1 MKKSICIFF
10 ILFSF
15 FNVFADESHYKNI
28 SKIEMEVLRNEKI
41 IGYSNYF
48 FKHIGDTMIVEN
60 YTKFNVEMFG
70 INVFTINS
78 KSKEIYEK
86 DKLLS
91 FESSTSQNDKKKFV
105 KLTYDKNK
113 NKFII
118 NGSSYVG
125 EANQEN
131 IIGNWWNAKILE
143 TKTQISPLSGSI
155 KKQEV
160 KFTNEDEVEY
170 KNKKIKLSQF
180 KLKSTEDL
188 PDDKRPLKFNLK
200 WDEAEQSRTKVQYFI
215 SQAVLQAAVEAAANG
230 VKRENLAFNFSYP
243 EAYSTDHLRAFKRIT
258 RRAVNIGLHDENYK
272 TQERQS
278 STYLAGSSMGGLISA
293 YAICEYPN
301 TFGSVAC
308 FSTHWT
314 ALNGVFIEYLKNN
327 IPNPS
332 NHKFYFDYGTL
343 GLDSQYETYQIKVDS
358 LMIAK
363 GYEKNKSWLTKKFE
377 GHGHNEK
384 FWRSRFHYPFEFFFN
399 SQE

>member
-15 FNVFADESHYKNI
+15 LRVFADESPYKNI

-48 FKHIGDTMIVEN
+48 FKHSGDTMIVEN

-160 KFTNEDEVEY
+160 KFTNEDQVEY

-188 PDDKRPLKFNLK
+188 PDDKKLDFDIWLEPNKGIIF
-200 WDEAEQSRTKVQYFI
+200 KVKYNR
-215 SQAVLQAAVEAAANG
+215 L
-230 VKRENLAFNFSYP
+230 
-243 EAYSTDHLRAFKRIT
+243 
-258 RRAVNIGLHDENYK
+258 
-272 TQERQS
+272 
-278 STYLAGSSMGGLISA
+278 GSW
-293 YAICEYPN
+293 EYR
-301 TFGSVAC
+301 
-308 FSTHWT
+308 
-314 ALNGVFIEYLKNN
+314 LKN
-327 IPNPS
+327 
-332 NHKFYFDYGTL
+332 
-343 GLDSQYETYQIKVDS
+343 YE
-358 LMIAK
+358 
-363 GYEKNKSWLTKKFE
+363 
-377 GHGHNEK
+377 
-384 FWRSRFHYPFEFFFN
+384 
-399 SQE
+399 

>member
-15 FNVFADESHYKNI
+15 LHVFADESPYKNI
-28 SKIEMEVLRNEKI
+28 SKIEMEVLRNENV

-48 FKHIGDTMIVEN
+48 FKHSGDTMIVEN

-160 KFTNEDEVEY
+160 KFTNEDQIEY

-188 PDDKRPLKFNLK
+188 PDDKKLDFDIWLEPNKGIIF
-200 WDEAEQSRTKVQYFI
+200 KVKYNR
-215 SQAVLQAAVEAAANG
+215 L
-230 VKRENLAFNFSYP
+230 
-243 EAYSTDHLRAFKRIT
+243 
-258 RRAVNIGLHDENYK
+258 
-272 TQERQS
+272 
-278 STYLAGSSMGGLISA
+278 GSW
-293 YAICEYPN
+293 EYR
-301 TFGSVAC
+301 
-308 FSTHWT
+308 
-314 ALNGVFIEYLKNN
+314 LKN
-327 IPNPS
+327 
-332 NHKFYFDYGTL
+332 
-343 GLDSQYETYQIKVDS
+343 YE
-358 LMIAK
+358 
-363 GYEKNKSWLTKKFE
+363 
-377 GHGHNEK
+377 
-384 FWRSRFHYPFEFFFN
+384 
-399 SQE
+399 

>member
-1 MKKSICIFF
+1 MKKSICIFY

-15 FNVFADESHYKNI
+15 FNVFADESHYKDI
-28 SKIEMEVLRNEKI
+28 SKIEMDVLRNEKI

-91 FESSTSQNDKKKFV
+91 FESSTLQNDKKKFV

-160 KFTNEDEVEY
+160 KFTNEDQVEY

-188 PDDKRPLKFNLK
+188 PDDKKLDFDIWLEPNKGIIF
-200 WDEAEQSRTKVQYFI
+200 KVKYNR
-215 SQAVLQAAVEAAANG
+215 LGNW
-230 VKRENLAFNFSYP
+230 
-243 EAYSTDHLRAFKRIT
+243 
-258 RRAVNIGLHDENYK
+258 
-272 TQERQS
+272 
-278 STYLAGSSMGGLISA
+278 
-293 YAICEYPN
+293 EYR
-301 TFGSVAC
+301 
-308 FSTHWT
+308 
-314 ALNGVFIEYLKNN
+314 LKN
-327 IPNPS
+327 
-332 NHKFYFDYGTL
+332 
-343 GLDSQYETYQIKVDS
+343 YE
-358 LMIAK
+358 
-363 GYEKNKSWLTKKFE
+363 
-377 GHGHNEK
+377 
-384 FWRSRFHYPFEFFFN
+384 
-399 SQE
+399 

>member
-48 FKHIGDTMIVEN
+48 FKHSGDTMIVEN

-91 FESSTSQNDKKKFV
+91 FESSTLQNDKKKFV

-160 KFTNEDEVEY
+160 KFTNEDQVEY

-188 PDDKRPLKFNLK
+188 PDDKKLDFDIWLEPNKGIIF
-200 WDEAEQSRTKVQYFI
+200 KVKYNRLG
-215 SQAVLQAAVEAAANG
+215 SWEY
-230 VKRENLAFNFSYP
+230 R
-243 EAYSTDHLRAFKRIT
+243 LR
-258 RRAVNIGLHDENYK
+258 NY
-272 TQERQS
+272 E
-278 STYLAGSSMGGLISA
+278 
-293 YAICEYPN
+293 
-301 TFGSVAC
+301 
-308 FSTHWT
+308 
-314 ALNGVFIEYLKNN
+314 
-327 IPNPS
+327 
-332 NHKFYFDYGTL
+332 
-343 GLDSQYETYQIKVDS
+343 
-358 LMIAK
+358 
-363 GYEKNKSWLTKKFE
+363 
-377 GHGHNEK
+377 
-384 FWRSRFHYPFEFFFN
+384 
-399 SQE
+399 

>member
-15 FNVFADESHYKNI
+15 FRVFADELHYKNI
-28 SKIEMEVLRNEKI
+28 SKIEMEVLRNENV

-48 FKHIGDTMIVEN
+48 FKHSGDTMIVEN

-70 INVFTINS
+70 IKVFTINS

-91 FESSTSQNDKKKFV
+91 FESSTLQNDKKKFV

-125 EANQEN
+125 EANREN

-160 KFTNEDEVEY
+160 KFTNEDQVEY

-180 KLKSTEDL
+180 KLKSTENL
-188 PDDKRPLKFNLK
+188 PDDKKLDFNIWLEPNK
-200 WDEAEQSRTKVQYFI
+200 GIIFKVKYNR
-215 SQAVLQAAVEAAANG
+215 LGNW
-230 VKRENLAFNFSYP
+230 
-243 EAYSTDHLRAFKRIT
+243 
-258 RRAVNIGLHDENYK
+258 
-272 TQERQS
+272 
-278 STYLAGSSMGGLISA
+278 
-293 YAICEYPN
+293 EYR
-301 TFGSVAC
+301 
-308 FSTHWT
+308 
-314 ALNGVFIEYLKNN
+314 LKN
-327 IPNPS
+327 
-332 NHKFYFDYGTL
+332 
-343 GLDSQYETYQIKVDS
+343 YQ
-358 LMIAK
+358 
-363 GYEKNKSWLTKKFE
+363 
-377 GHGHNEK
+377 
-384 FWRSRFHYPFEFFFN
+384 
-399 SQE
+399 

>member
-1 MKKSICIFF
+1 M
-10 ILFSF
+10 
-15 FNVFADESHYKNI
+15 D
-28 SKIEMEVLRNEKI
+28 VLRNDEV

-48 FKHIGDTMIVEN
+48 FKHSGDTMIVEN

-160 KFTNEDEVEY
+160 KFTNEDQVEY

-188 PDDKRPLKFNLK
+188 PDDKKLDFDIWLDPNEGIIF
-200 WDEAEQSRTKVQYFI
+200 KVKYNR
-215 SQAVLQAAVEAAANG
+215 LGNW
-230 VKRENLAFNFSYP
+230 
-243 EAYSTDHLRAFKRIT
+243 
-258 RRAVNIGLHDENYK
+258 
-272 TQERQS
+272 
-278 STYLAGSSMGGLISA
+278 
-293 YAICEYPN
+293 EYR
-301 TFGSVAC
+301 
-308 FSTHWT
+308 
-314 ALNGVFIEYLKNN
+314 LKN
-327 IPNPS
+327 
-332 NHKFYFDYGTL
+332 
-343 GLDSQYETYQIKVDS
+343 YE
-358 LMIAK
+358 
-363 GYEKNKSWLTKKFE
+363 
-377 GHGHNEK
+377 
-384 FWRSRFHYPFEFFFN
+384 
-399 SQE
+399 

>member
-48 FKHIGDTMIVEN
+48 FKHSGDTMIVEN

-160 KFTNEDEVEY
+160 KFTNEDQVEY

-188 PDDKRPLKFNLK
+188 PDDKKLDFDIWLEPNKGIIF
-200 WDEAEQSRTKVQYFI
+200 KVKYNR
-215 SQAVLQAAVEAAANG
+215 L
-230 VKRENLAFNFSYP
+230 
-243 EAYSTDHLRAFKRIT
+243 
-258 RRAVNIGLHDENYK
+258 
-272 TQERQS
+272 
-278 STYLAGSSMGGLISA
+278 GSW
-293 YAICEYPN
+293 EYR
-301 TFGSVAC
+301 
-308 FSTHWT
+308 
-314 ALNGVFIEYLKNN
+314 LKN
-327 IPNPS
+327 
-332 NHKFYFDYGTL
+332 
-343 GLDSQYETYQIKVDS
+343 YE
-358 LMIAK
+358 
-363 GYEKNKSWLTKKFE
+363 
-377 GHGHNEK
+377 
-384 FWRSRFHYPFEFFFN
+384 
-399 SQE
+399 